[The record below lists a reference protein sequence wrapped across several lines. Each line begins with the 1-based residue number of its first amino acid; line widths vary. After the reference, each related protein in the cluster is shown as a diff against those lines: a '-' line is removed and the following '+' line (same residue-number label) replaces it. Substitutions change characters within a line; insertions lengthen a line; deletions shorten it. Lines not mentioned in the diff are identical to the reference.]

1 MRCVFCR
8 PQGQGA
14 LRICEDDGLHG
25 GHSFIGVRLRL
36 RVRVCMYAGIWGRG
50 RRSPPLRGCAHSKTK
65 AAHSF
70 FTVAAGKGH

>member
-25 GHSFIGVRLRL
+25 GHSFIGVRLR
-36 RVRVCMYAGIWGRG
+36 VCVYVCMYVCMLAFGGG
-50 RRSPPLRGCAHSKTK
+50 GGGLLL
-65 AAHSF
+65 
-70 FTVAAGKGH
+70 

>member
-25 GHSFIGVRLRL
+25 GHSFIGVRLR
-36 RVRVCMYAGIWGRG
+36 VCVYVCMYVCWHLGEG
-50 RRSPPLRGCAHSKTK
+50 
-65 AAHSF
+65 AAVSSSEGLC
-70 FTVAAGKGH
+70 TQ

>member
-25 GHSFIGVRLRL
+25 GHSFIGVRVRL
-36 RVRVCMYAGIWGRG
+36 SVCVCMYVCMLAFGGG
-50 RRSPPLRGCAHSKTK
+50 GGGLLL
-65 AAHSF
+65 
-70 FTVAAGKGH
+70 